1 MGLFFHKENRA
12 EEIVSDTIDESDFS
26 GALLSAVVSD
36 ARITRDQALQLPTV
50 AACVSIIS
58 GIIGSLPIKLY
69 RQEENKTVVQNSDNR
84 LFVLNRDT
92 GDTLTLTQFW
102 RAMISDYYLGSGGYA
117 YIHREYTIPK
127 SLHYVKRSCVSI
139 LHNADHIYKDYAVM
153 VDGQRYQPFDFFK
166 LLRNTEDGWKS
177 KPLTEENAIIFA
189 TAYREYV
196 LEHSLAVKGGNKK
209 GFLTSEFQ
217 MNREQISNVKKAFRR
232 LFGTGEEN
240 AIVLPKGTKF
250 QESSNTSVEMQLN
263 ENKESN
269 AKAISAIFH
278 VPYSIIEGQG
288 TKEDFD
294 TLIKLAVMPL
304 VNDIETELNRVFLLE
319 EEKASCYFAIDTTKL
334 TRGSIE
340 ERYNAYKTA
349 LEANFLQI
357 DEVRNME
364 DMPPMGIDFIKLG
377 LDAVLY
383 NPTTKQA
390 YTPNIDKISTVD
402 GSAGKEDAHASG
414 NQG

>member
-1 MGLFFHKENRA
+1 MN
-12 EEIVSDTIDESDFS
+12 I
-26 GALLSAVVSD
+26 
-36 ARITRDQALQLPTV
+36 
-50 AACVSIIS
+50 
-58 GIIGSLPIKLY
+58 
-69 RQEENKTVVQNSDNR
+69 
-84 LFVLNRDT
+84 
-92 GDTLTLTQFW
+92 
-102 RAMISDYYLGSGGYA
+102 
-117 YIHREYTIPK
+117 
-127 SLHYVKRSCVSI
+127 
-139 LHNADHIYKDYAVM
+139 
-153 VDGQRYQPFDFFK
+153 DGQRYQPFDFFK

-177 KPLTEENAIIFA
+177 KPVTEENAIILA

-217 MNREQISNVKKAFRR
+217 LTKDQVSTVKSAFRR

-269 AKAISAIFH
+269 AEAIAAIFH
-278 VPYSIIEGQG
+278 VPYGIIEGHG

-304 VNDIETELNRVFLLE
+304 VNDIEAELNRVFLLE
-319 EEKASCYFAIDTTKL
+319 EEKTNCYFAIDTTKL
-334 TRGSIE
+334 IRGSIE

-383 NPTTKQA
+383 NPKTKQA
-390 YTPNIDKISTVD
+390 YTPNIDKISSVD
-402 GSAGKEDAHASG
+402 GSAGKEDNHAG
-414 NQG
+414 EGQG